1 MGPAGPADHP
11 TGTGR
16 QCRLA
21 GQGPI
26 ATTRSRGF
34 AHREQT
40 SRPKGVR
47 PIWAGGY
54 RDHSVLTLSDCQILV
69 SAISA
74 RSRRWGGASMKRF
87 MISAACAVTIAAVP
101 SVASA
106 QVCPVVSGVAVCP
119 PKQNNSAAIT
129 QVAGAIGLGVIAYFL
144 LSDSGSDSS
153 GQGGF
158 NFSANDGIS
167 KNLSPDF
174 RVNFLGA
181 MDNNIA
187 HSGSEYTRQRL
198 GYNPLYSVE
207 LFGARYSFK

>member
-1 MGPAGPADHP
+1 
-11 TGTGR
+11 
-16 QCRLA
+16 
-21 GQGPI
+21 
-26 ATTRSRGF
+26 
-34 AHREQT
+34 
-40 SRPKGVR
+40 
-47 PIWAGGY
+47 
-54 RDHSVLTLSDCQILV
+54 
-69 SAISA
+69 
-74 RSRRWGGASMKRF
+74 

-101 SVASA
+101 SIASA
-106 QVCPVVSGVAVCP
+106 QVCPVVGGVTVCP

-158 NFSANDGIS
+158 NFNANDGIS

-174 RVNFLGA
+174 RVNFLGP
-181 MDNNIA
+181 MDNSIA

-207 LFGARYSFK
+207 LFSAHYSFK